1 MAEKM
6 TTFIKDYRKKIK
18 MSQTELAAKVG
29 VRRET
34 IGRLEKGL
42 YNPSLKLALDISTV
56 LRAKV
61 EDLFKFKSET
71 LA

>member
-6 TTFIKDYRKKIK
+6 TTFIKEYRKRIK
-18 MSQTELAAKVG
+18 MSQTELASRVG

-42 YNPSLKLALDISTV
+42 YNPSLKLALDISKE
-56 LRAKV
+56 LKARV
-61 EDLFKFKSET
+61 EDLFKFKT

>member
-6 TTFIKDYRKKIK
+6 TTFIKEYRKKLKI
-18 MSQTELAAKVG
+18 SQTELAERVG

-42 YNPSLKLALDISTV
+42 YNPSLKLALDISKE
-56 LRAKV
+56 LKARV
-61 EDLFKFKSET
+61 EDLFKFKT

>member
-1 MAEKM
+1 MGEKM
-6 TTFIKDYRKKIK
+6 TTFIKEYRKKCK
-18 MSQTELAAKVG
+18 MSQAELASKVG
-29 VRRET
+29 VCRET

-42 YNPSLKLALDISTV
+42 YNPSLKLALDISRV

-61 EDLFKFKSET
+61 EDLFKFKT